1 MKKIIE
7 NQKLRLRIET
17 QKFYVKFPFAAV
29 LGPATGLG
37 HPESRSQHVHPG
49 RQVPVG
55 TRGPLDIDGQRSA
68 EITEQVPITPGSV
81 HAVSLIRNP
90 LIRNSPEDSW
100 KNRKWNPEPF
110 EPKVQNKK

>member
-1 MKKIIE
+1 MLA
-7 NQKLRLRIET
+7 KL
-17 QKFYVKFPFAAV
+17 
-29 LGPATGLG
+29 
-37 HPESRSQHVHPG
+37 
-49 RQVPVG
+49 
-55 TRGPLDIDGQRSA
+55 
-68 EITEQVPITPGSV
+68 V